1 MSTASPQSQID
12 TTASLPHVSRGTL
25 RIYLGAAPGVGK
37 TYAMLDEG
45 HRRMARG
52 TDVVIGFVETRERL
66 KTAAEIG
73 DLPLIPRR
81 ALQVRGQR
89 LQEMDVDAILA
100 RRPALALVDEL
111 AHTNVAGSRN
121 EKRWQ
126 DVEELLEGGIDV
138 ISTLNIQHLGS
149 LNDVVERI
157 TGMAEPET
165 IPDVVVRRADQI
177 ELVDMTPEALRRR
190 MAHGNVFPPDRIGV
204 ALSHFFRVGNLAAL
218 RELALLWVAD
228 RVDDDLNAYRERH
241 GIEEPWETKERIVV
255 ALSGAAEGEHLIRRA
270 SRMAARVHGEL
281 IGVHVRTIVRDGRAR
296 PVSEGLDPQRKL
308 LQELN
313 GQYAEVTGTDVATAL
328 VSFARAENATQL
340 VLGHSGQS
348 PLSEMIRGSIINR
361 AIRASGSID
370 VHVISAE
377 EPVSTGLPPSA
388 WRHRPQTVQPRRLHL
403 GWILGTVGIAALAAA
418 LSPFHDSLGLAGA
431 LLCLLIG
438 VVATAAVGGFEPA
451 VASAVVG
458 ALVADYFFAGPT
470 RGLTVRGSGDVV
482 ALVAFFIAAGMMSAL
497 VQLSARRAL
506 QVTRSHAEV
515 EALARL
521 AGAWALKGGAT
532 LPELVAELRR
542 TFDLEGAAI
551 LTPDDEGWR
560 LVAYAGDSIPVS
572 PEDAAFSAE
581 LDRGTVLVLAGHTLG
596 ADDARL
602 VNAFVGQLRLA
613 QERTRLELEA
623 ASAAEI
629 ARSDRAHTAL
639 LAAVSH
645 DLRTPLAAIK
655 AAASSLLSDEVRFA
669 QEDIRSLCETIDAEA
684 DRLTNLVANLLD
696 MSRLQAGALP
706 LSVRPTAVEGVLYA
720 AVAALS
726 SVGSGIAIDV
736 AESLPLVQA
745 DPGLL
750 ERAVA
755 NVMANAVA
763 WSPLGTAVRV
773 EAGTA
778 GSRVDIRVIDQGPGI
793 PPNQRDRV
801 FVPFQ
806 RRDDGAGGRP
816 NGIGLGLAVAKGFTE
831 AMGGELAVEDTAGG
845 GATLVFSL
853 PRADL

>member
-1 MSTASPQSQID
+1 
-12 TTASLPHVSRGTL
+12 VSRGTL

-37 TYAMLDEG
+37 TYSMLDEG
-45 HRRMARG
+45 ARRMGRG
-52 TDVVIGFVETRERL
+52 TDVVVGFVETRGRP

-73 DLPLIPRR
+73 ALPVIARR
-81 ALQVRGQR
+81 QVHGRGHR
-89 LQEMDVDAILA
+89 LEEMDVDAILA
-100 RRPALALVDEL
+100 RRPSLVLVDEL
-111 AHTNVAGSRN
+111 AHTNAAGGRN

-126 DVEELLEGGIDV
+126 DVEELLEAGIDV

-157 TGMAEPET
+157 TGLAEPET

-190 MAHGNVFPPDRIGV
+190 MAHGNIFPPNKVDI
-204 ALSHFFRVGNLAAL
+204 ALSHFFRAGNLAAL

-228 RVDDDLNAYRERH
+228 RVDEDLTAYRERH

-255 ALSGAAEGEHLIRRA
+255 ALSGAPEGEHLIRRA
-270 SRMAARVHGEL
+270 SRIAARVNGEI

-296 PVSEGLDPQRKL
+296 PVPEGLDQQRKL

-313 GQYAEVTGTDVATAL
+313 GQYAEVTGTDVAAAL

-348 PLSEMIRGSIINR
+348 PVSEMLRGSTVNR
-361 AIRASGSID
+361 AIRASGTID
-370 VHVISAE
+370 VHVITAE
-377 EPVSTGLPPSA
+377 EPPSAGLPPSV
-388 WRHRPQTVQPRRLHL
+388 WRRRPVTVPPRRLQL
-403 GWILGTVGIAALAAA
+403 GWLLATLGMAVFAAA
-418 LSPFHDSLGLAGA
+418 LSPFHSALGLSGA

-438 VVATAAVGGFEPA
+438 VVATAAVGGVEPA
-451 VASAVVG
+451 AAAAVVA
-458 ALVADYFFAGPT
+458 ALAAVYFFATPT
-470 RGLTVRGSGDVV
+470 RGFTLHPPGGIV
-482 ALVAFFIAAGMMSAL
+482 ALVAFFVVAGMMSVL
-497 VQLSARRAL
+497 VHLSTRRGL
-506 QVTRSHAEV
+506 QVTRSRAEV

-542 TFDLEGAAI
+542 TFDLEAAAI
-551 LTPDDEGWR
+551 LAPDEDRWR
-560 LVAYAGDSIPVS
+560 PVAFAGEPIPVR

-581 LDRGTVLVLAGHTLG
+581 LDRGTVLVLAGQTLG

-602 VNAFVGQLRLA
+602 VSAFVGQLRLA
-613 QERTRLELEA
+613 QERMRLELEA
-623 ASAAEI
+623 ASAADI

-655 AAASSLLSDEVRFA
+655 AAASSLLSDEVQFA
-669 QEDIRSLCETIDAEA
+669 PEDMRSLCETIVAET
-684 DRLTNLVANLLD
+684 DRLTGLVANLLD

-706 LSVRPTAVEGVLYA
+706 LSLRPTAVDSVLYA
-720 AVAALS
+720 AVDALS
-726 SVGSGIAIDV
+726 TVGAGIAIDV
-736 AESLPLVQA
+736 DESLPLVQA

-755 NVMANAVA
+755 NVMANALA
-763 WSPLGTAVRV
+763 WSPVGMAVRV
-773 EAGTA
+773 EAGVA
-778 GSRVDIRVIDQGPGI
+778 GDKVDIRVIDQGPGI
-793 PPNQRDRV
+793 PVNLRDRV

-806 RRDDGAGGRP
+806 RRGDGAGGRP

-831 AMGGELAVEDTAGG
+831 AMGGELTVEDTAGG

-853 PRADL
+853 SLASS